1 MCVHGTFLHELYENN
16 TQYRN
21 VYKRILNTPDE
32 AYTHQI
38 SSQSEHYKKGHA
50 EKNIS
55 PSEPRNQ
62 ITYRRGIFEE
72 QAALPEYRFRCV
84 LLD

>member
-1 MCVHGTFLHELYENN
+1 MCVHGTFLHEMYENN
-16 TQYRN
+16 ARNRN
-21 VYKRILNTPDE
+21 VQKRILNTE
-32 AYTHQI
+32 VGAYTHQI

-62 ITYRRGIFEE
+62 ITYLG
-72 QAALPEYRFRCV
+72 LVVSNY
-84 LLD
+84 